1 MMVVWI
7 VSVGGR
13 ERQASFVSLGLVRLD
28 GEAEVLVVLETRC
41 RGHCFEARFG
51 GWMWMGSD

>member
-1 MMVVWI
+1 MMVVCI
-7 VSVGGR
+7 VTVGGR
-13 ERQASFVSLGLVRLD
+13 ERGASCVSLGLVRLD

-41 RGHCFEARFG
+41 GGRCFEARFG